1 MLCEEKLTE
10 RLSVQSQNICFLLIL
25 FPPSSHFAT
34 PLNIFPCGWLHF
46 LSKPIVHFW
55 KDRHHS
61 LYSLLPIISQ
71 QKLLYNYT
79 CCITDIEDTFIKSEN
94 ASDPTKDGVIFHEM
108 LNTFHMKLWYFLNHV
123 GFVWEKKYALSP
135 CIVMGLAD
143 SLN

>member
-1 MLCEEKLTE
+1 MWGEIDRET
-10 RLSVQSQNICFLLIL
+10 LSPKSEYL
-25 FPPSSHFAT
+25 FSFNSLPSFFSFCNSLEH
-34 PLNIFPCGWLHF
+34 IPCGWLHF

-123 GFVWEKKYALSP
+123 GFVWEKNMLSAL
-135 CIVMGLAD
+135 VLLWGLLIA
-143 SLN
+143 